1 MPRRILLAALTI
13 CTLTASGLA
22 ADMPASPYAGQQT
35 RAIKALSPEDVA
47 ALRNG
52 EGMGM
57 AKAAELNGYPGPTHV
72 LALAPQLGL
81 TESEQQRVTTI
92 FEGMSA
98 AAKPLGSEV
107 IAREQA
113 LDQLFAK
120 GEITPNRLATETAA
134 IGELQGRLQSVHLL
148 AHLETRAVL
157 NPDQIARY
165 EQLRGNREPAE
176 MPQHHHHHG

>member
-1 MPRRILLAALTI
+1 MPHRILLAALTI
-13 CTLTASGLA
+13 CFLTASALA
-22 ADMPASPYAGQQT
+22 ADIPASPYAGEQT
-35 RAIKALSPEDVA
+35 RAIKALSPEDIA

-57 AKAAELNGYPGPTHV
+57 AKAAELNGYPGPAHV
-72 LALAPQLGL
+72 LALAAQLGL
-81 TESEQQRVTTI
+81 TENQLQRVTAI

-107 IAREQA
+107 IAREQT

-120 GEITPNRLATETAA
+120 GEITRDRLATETAA
-134 IGELQGRLQSVHLL
+134 IGELQGRLRSVHLS

-165 EQLRGNREPAE
+165 EQLRGYGALPAPE
-176 MPQHHHHHG
+176 HHHHHG